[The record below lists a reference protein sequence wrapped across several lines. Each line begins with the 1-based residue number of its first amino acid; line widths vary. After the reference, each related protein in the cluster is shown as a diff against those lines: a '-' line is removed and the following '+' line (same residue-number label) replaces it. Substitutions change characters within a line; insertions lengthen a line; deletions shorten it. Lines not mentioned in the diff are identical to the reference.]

1 MVWIGGPDGSSCFPC
16 CGGKPESG
24 EGSGIP
30 IQGGT
35 VGVLQVAGQST
46 EEAFSSFSGRR
57 LSAPPHKLGEPGLP
71 RGRVAEGLETALE
84 KIKLH
89 LRANSIRE

>member
-1 MVWIGGPDGSSCFPC
+1 MAWTGDSDRSSCSPC

-24 EGSGIP
+24 EGSGVP

-35 VGVLQVAGQST
+35 VGARQVSGQST
-46 EEAFSSFSGRR
+46 EEAFSAFSGRR
-57 LSAPPHKLGEPGLP
+57 LSAPPHKLGKPGLL
-71 RGRVAEGLETALE
+71 RGRVAEGLETASE

>member
-1 MVWIGGPDGSSCFPC
+1 MAWTGGPDGSSCSPC
-16 CGGKPESG
+16 CGGKPESE
-24 EGSGIP
+24 EGSGVP

-35 VGVLQVAGQST
+35 VGVLYVSAQST
-46 EEAFSSFSGRR
+46 EKAFSSFSGRR
-57 LSAPPHKLGEPGLP
+57 LSAPPHRLGKPGLL
-71 RGRVAEGLETALE
+71 RGRVAEGLETASE

>member
-1 MVWIGGPDGSSCFPC
+1 MAWTVGPDGSSCSLC

-24 EGSGIP
+24 DESGVP
-30 IQGGT
+30 IQGGM
-35 VGVLQVAGQST
+35 VGVLQVSGQST
-46 EEAFSSFSGRR
+46 EEAFSFSGRR
-57 LSAPPHKLGEPGLP
+57 LSAPPHKQGKPGLL
-71 RGRVAEGLETALE
+71 RGRAAEGLETASE

>member
-1 MVWIGGPDGSSCFPC
+1 MAWTGDPDGSRCSPC
-16 CGGKPESG
+16 CGREPESG

-35 VGVLQVAGQST
+35 WGCSSSGIEHRGAL
-46 EEAFSSFSGRR
+46 SSFSGRR
-57 LSAPPHKLGEPGLP
+57 LSAPPHKLGKSGLP
-71 RGRVAEGLETALE
+71 RGRVAEGLETASE

>member
-1 MVWIGGPDGSSCFPC
+1 MAWTGGPDGSSCFPC

-24 EGSGIP
+24 ERSGVP
-30 IQGGT
+30 IQGGM
-35 VGVLQVAGQST
+35 VGVHQVPAQST
-46 EEAFSSFSGRR
+46 EEAFFSFSGRR
-57 LSAPPHKLGEPGLP
+57 LSAPPRRLGKPGLL
-71 RGRVAEGLETALE
+71 RGRVAEGLETGSE